1 MFEFF
6 SGFSVVSWIV
16 FSFLIILSTVSWF
29 LIYVK
34 SLMTFILSREFR
46 RVSLKWR
53 EFSGFS
59 QISSFAHNDQSLLV
73 KMLVAALF
81 EWPKINMAPITDL
94 QKSELLTA
102 VFNRETTRIRML
114 LDRGQTMLA
123 VIAAVSPFIGLLG
136 TVVGIFGTLTDIAG
150 IEEPS
155 LQVISGSIGET
166 LIMTAIGLVVAI
178 PAVFAYNLFAR
189 FNYNAMIRI
198 RQIAKSY
205 HTLIVYKLKNDD
217 F

>member
-16 FSFLIILSTVSWF
+16 FSLLIILSTVSWF

-123 VIAAVSPFIGLLG
+123 VIAAVSPLIAVITAGPRLL
-136 TVVGIFGTLTDIAG
+136 AG
-150 IEEPS
+150 FTEVPVKCMPKI
-155 LQVISGSIGET
+155 
-166 LIMTAIGLVVAI
+166 
-178 PAVFAYNLFAR
+178 
-189 FNYNAMIRI
+189 
-198 RQIAKSY
+198 
-205 HTLIVYKLKNDD
+205 
-217 F
+217 